1 MLYAIPVDFGKFFRF
16 FVFVLTNFS
25 IKNKEFVTEYAFS
38 KINICQYIPPSKL
51 QNAKMNVNL
60 IFGEDNVNSM
70 MKTRTCKGSALTY
83 FLTNSLT
90 TQPIVTSINQMGFP
104 PKFFLQHQ
112 GILMGRGFQV
122 KIQCL
127 LFGPPKKGASLRD
140 KIEMSR
146 EDKEEKNNRPKKVLN
161 YFYFKLSQV
170 AFILVK
176 WLP

>member
-1 MLYAIPVDFGKFFRF
+1 MWLHWQSSERILDYIWLHSKYESRKKIKHPIMLYAIPVDFGKFFRF

-90 TQPIVTSINQMGFP
+90 TQPIVTSIN
-104 PKFFLQHQ
+104 
-112 GILMGRGFQV
+112 
-122 KIQCL
+122 
-127 LFGPPKKGASLRD
+127 
-140 KIEMSR
+140 
-146 EDKEEKNNRPKKVLN
+146 
-161 YFYFKLSQV
+161 
-170 AFILVK
+170 
-176 WLP
+176 